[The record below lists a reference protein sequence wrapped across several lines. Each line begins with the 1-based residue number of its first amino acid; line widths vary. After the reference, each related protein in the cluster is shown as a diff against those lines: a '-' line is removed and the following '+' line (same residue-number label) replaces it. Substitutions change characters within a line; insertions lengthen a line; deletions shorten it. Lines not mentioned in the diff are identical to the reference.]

1 MMSLR
6 AVPRHALGNPML
18 PTPTESLWMLVLPTL
33 LAAVAML
40 AARPWR
46 RGRDLPGFAS
56 AIAIGGAFIVSFA
69 GWYETPRFPP
79 LTAETWL
86 VYLASVVIVIA
97 ILQAVIRGRA
107 FGLVAS
113 SLVVLITPWLLLR
126 KLPLEPRAMWTWSIG
141 AGLGMVT
148 WWLAMEA
155 LARRSRAGVLA
166 AILALVIGISG
177 LAVINAHSR
186 QLGMLTGA
194 LAFPLLIV
202 ALAAAWS
209 GGASLARGGIL
220 ALAVLLLG
228 LLLGGRFFADL
239 STRDMALLAVAPL
252 AAWAGE
258 IPGLGKANSRKRIAV
273 RIVAVL
279 AICALPA
286 FDAAK
291 GVQETLREQTE
302 SYQY

>member
-1 MMSLR
+1 MF
-6 AVPRHALGNPML
+6 

-33 LAAVAML
+33 LAAAAML

-79 LTAETWL
+79 ITAETWL
-86 VYLASVVIVIA
+86 VYLAGVVIVVA
-97 ILQAVIRGRA
+97 ILQAVVRRRA
-107 FGLVAS
+107 FGFVAS
-113 SLVVLITPWLLLR
+113 SVILLMTPWLLLR
-126 KLPLEPRAMWTWSIG
+126 KLPLEQRAMWTWSIG
-141 AGLGMVT
+141 AGVAMIA
-148 WWLAMEA
+148 WWLAMET
-155 LARRSRAGVLA
+155 LARRSRAGWLA
-166 AILALVIGISG
+166 AILAMVVGISG
-177 LAVINAHSR
+177 LAIINAHSR

-194 LAFPLLIV
+194 VAFPLLIV

-220 ALAVLLLG
+220 AGAVLLLG
-228 LLLGGRFFADL
+228 LLLGGRFLADL
-239 STRDMALLAVAPL
+239 STRDMALLAAAPL

-258 IPGLGKANSRKRIAV
+258 IPGLGKGNSWKRNAV

-291 GVQETLREQTE
+291 GLKETLREQTE